1 MIVLQKGV
9 QCFLPAVFIII
20 LPQGPKFLVILT
32 GHLKWGFIIRKGKI
46 FSFLFYILLCL
57 ILAGTFICL
66 SNSCSLSVFLVTS
79 LGKYKQT
86 YLLLIMLGRDWF
98 SSVLLLSE

>member
-1 MIVLQKGV
+1 MIVLKGV
-9 QCFLPAVFIII
+9 QCFLPAMFIIL

-32 GHLKWGFIIRKGKI
+32 GHLKWGFIIRNDKM
-46 FSFLFYILLCL
+46 FQFL
-57 ILAGTFICL
+57 ILHFDLSNIGCHICL

-86 YLLLIMLGRDWF
+86 YLLLMMLGRDWF

>member
-1 MIVLQKGV
+1 MLSSCHVYNSPSTGTKI
-9 QCFLPAVFIII
+9 
-20 LPQGPKFLVILT
+20 LVILT
-32 GHLKWGFIIRKGKI
+32 GHLKWGFIIRNDKM
-46 FSFLFYILLCL
+46 FQFL
-57 ILAGTFICL
+57 ILHFALSNIGWHICL

-86 YLLLIMLGRDWF
+86 YLLLMMLGRDWF